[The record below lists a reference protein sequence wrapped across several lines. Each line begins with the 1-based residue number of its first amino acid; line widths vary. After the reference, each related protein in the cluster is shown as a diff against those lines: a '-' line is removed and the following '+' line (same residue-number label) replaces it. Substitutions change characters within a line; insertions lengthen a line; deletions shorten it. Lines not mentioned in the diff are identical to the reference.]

1 MNTKNIFRTIWRSAG
16 AAALLLSATAFTS
29 CSDDETE
36 GGGTPYFRLENVVVS
51 SKAVSN
57 YNELGF
63 DVASTAVDPLLPD
76 NELIRYDIRSNCDW
90 TAECN
95 SEDAEWLEIYPR
107 TGKADGKVRFRLTDN
122 DATTPRSATVVF
134 RYGNGLQTEATLAV
148 NQFANDPYIKFY
160 VDGADTTNVFG
171 GRFAQHYDI
180 RVASNVDPFYALPK
194 LDWAT
199 FTETGNGTFTL
210 DLTDYP
216 ETPAALE
223 RSLNIDFKGSGEYA
237 SVTNTLEVVQTIKPE
252 ITVTGSALEAEGLP
266 PFAASKPDPVT
277 LTVKCNWDW
286 TITQNEADDW
296 FSVVPMSGEAGKE
309 YTVKITV
316 QNNTSD
322 TRSAVIAI
330 VSEEVMG
337 TRAETRLEIMQE
349 SGGGGGL
356 PMTGLDNPVEWFFN
370 GAEGTDYTVPTQQF
384 VEENNLRPA
393 SGNGSISY
401 FHTYK
406 EQTGTDDPD
415 CKRFIGG
422 TGQPYVTGAWPGD
435 YWLFDV
441 PVKNFKTGTK
451 VKISFVSRISGTGQK
466 YWTLEYK
473 SSTSTS
479 WKAAGEL
486 QTATFNGQT
495 ISYTHQLPTSTPN
508 LGIEATVTFS
518 RPIPDGSVQFRFICA
533 ANCTGGNAA
542 LENPNGGT
550 MRLASSVET
559 GYRDSPIIQVV
570 E

>member
-16 AAALLLSATAFTS
+16 AAALLLSAVAFTS
-29 CSDDETE
+29 CSDDDTE
-36 GGGTPYFRLENVVVS
+36 GGSPYFRLENVVVS
-51 SKAVSN
+51 SKSVATSG
-57 YNELGF
+57 ELGF
-63 DVASTAVDPLLPD
+63 DVNAIIGDPTV
-76 NELIRYDIRSNCDW
+76 ELIRYDIRSNCDW
-90 TAECN
+90 TVECN
-95 SEDAEWLEIYPR
+95 SEDADEWLLIYPKS
-107 TGKADGKVRFRLTDN
+107 GKGDGKVRFCATDN
-122 DATTPRSATVVF
+122 DATTSRSTTVVF
-134 RYGNGLQTEATLAV
+134 RYANGRQTQATLAV
-148 NQFANDPYIKFY
+148 NQSSNEPYIKFY

-171 GRFAQHYDI
+171 GRFAQRYNV
-180 RVASNVDPFYALPK
+180 RVASNVEPFYTMPK

-216 ETPAALE
+216 TAPTELE
-223 RSLNIDFKGSGEYA
+223 RVTAIDFKGSGEYA
-237 SVTNTLEVVQTIKPE
+237 AIANTLEIVQTIKPE
-252 ITVTGSALEAEGLP
+252 ITVTGSVLEAEGLP
-266 PFAASKPDPVT
+266 PFAASKPDPVI

-286 TITQNEADDW
+286 TIHQSEDDDW

-309 YTVKITV
+309 YTVKLTV
-316 QNNTSD
+316 QSNTSD
-322 TRSAVIAI
+322 TRSSVITI
-330 VSEEVMG
+330 LSEEVLG
-337 TRAETRLEIMQE
+337 TQASTTLEILQE

-356 PMTGLDNPVEWFFN
+356 PMTGLDEPVEWFFN
-370 GAEGTDYTVPTQQF
+370 GAAGSDYTVPTQQF
-384 VEENNLRPA
+384 VENNALRPA
-393 SGNGSISY
+393 SGNGTLSY

-406 EQTGTDDPD
+406 EQTGIDDPD
-415 CKRFIGG
+415 CQRFIGG

-451 VKISFVSRISGTGQK
+451 VRISFVSRISGTGQK
-466 YWTLEYK
+466 YWRLEFK
-473 SSTSTS
+473 SSTSES
-479 WKAAGEL
+479 WKVAGES

-495 ISYTHQLPTSTPN
+495 ITYTHQLPTATPN
-508 LGIEATVTFS
+508 LQIDATATFT

-559 GYRDSPIIQVV
+559 GYKDSPVIQVV